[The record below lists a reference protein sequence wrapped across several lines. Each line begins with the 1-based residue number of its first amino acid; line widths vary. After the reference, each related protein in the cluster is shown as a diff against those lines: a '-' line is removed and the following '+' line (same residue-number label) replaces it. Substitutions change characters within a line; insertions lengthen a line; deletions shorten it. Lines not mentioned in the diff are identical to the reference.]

1 MTFDLIVRN
10 ARLPG
15 RADLTD
21 IAVQDGV
28 FAQIGPALQE
38 SAAREID
45 AGGRLVSPPL
55 IDCHVHLDAVLTVGQ
70 PRHNQSGTL
79 IEGIQIWSERKPT
92 LTRADVKRRATEA
105 IKWEVAQGALF
116 IRSHVDVCDPKLVAL
131 RAMLEVQQEVQDIC
145 ELQIVA

>member
-1 MTFDLIVRN
+1 MAQDLIVRN

-15 RADLTD
+15 HAGLTD

-28 FAQIGPALQE
+28 FAQIAPNLQE
-38 SAAREID
+38 SAVREID

-92 LTRADVKRRATEA
+92 LTHEDVKRRATEA
-105 IKWEVAQGALF
+105 IKWEVA
-116 IRSHVDVCDPKLVAL
+116 RSEERRVGK
-131 RAMLEVQQEVQDIC
+131 
-145 ELQIVA
+145 